1 MEEEAR
7 QPSLE
12 EQMKKFQV
20 RQKFLEE
27 RHLRKV
33 AHLRRQG
40 Y

>member
-12 EQMKKFQV
+12 EQMKFQV

-27 RHLRKV
+27 RRLRKV